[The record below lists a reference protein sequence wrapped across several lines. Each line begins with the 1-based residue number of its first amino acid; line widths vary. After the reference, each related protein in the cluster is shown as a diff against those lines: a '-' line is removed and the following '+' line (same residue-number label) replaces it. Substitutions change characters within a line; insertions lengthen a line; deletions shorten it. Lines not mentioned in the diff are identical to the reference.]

1 MAVTLSLLRTFVT
14 VVRTGSVTRASEE
27 LVVTQ
32 SSVSG
37 ALAALSKE
45 MGERL
50 VERDGRGLRPTAAGA
65 AFLPHAERVLA
76 TLEDAAAAVR
86 EAADPTRYRLRL
98 AATTT
103 AAEHLVPVLWK
114 AFRQRHPE
122 VELSLEVGNRAVVNR
137 LLDQFQADVGIGGP
151 PVDNRLRG
159 IAFLENEFVL
169 VTAPEDARARR
180 GPLALDELANAT
192 WLVREPGSGSREVS
206 LELLA
211 GGLSGRPRLLTIG
224 SDAAIKR
231 SVALGLGIALIP
243 RATVDRE
250 LDDTTLAPLNLIG
263 GAPVRAWHALFA
275 TDAPRRTGAEAFLA
289 FVRRGD
295 AAHALTDRH
304 TPLDSPASGGPETPV
319 G

>member
-1 MAVTLSLLRTFVT
+1 VAVTISLLRTFVT

-76 TLEDAAAAVR
+76 SLEDAGAAVR
-86 EAADPTRYRLRL
+86 EAADPTRRRLRL

-103 AAEHLVPVLWK
+103 AAEHLVPTLWK
-114 AFRQRHPE
+114 SFRQRHAD
-122 VELSLEVGNRAVVNR
+122 VDLSLEVGNRAVLNR
-137 LLDQFQADVGIGGP
+137 LLDQDQADVGIGGR
-151 PVDNRLRG
+151 PVERRLRG
-159 IAFLENEFVL
+159 IPFLENDFV
-169 VTAPEDARARR
+169 VITAPDDPRVRR
-180 GPLALDELANAT
+180 GPVPLDELAGVT

-206 LELLA
+206 ADLFA
-211 GGLSGRPRLLTIG
+211 GGAIARPKLATIG
-224 SDAAIKR
+224 SDGAIKR
-231 SVALGLGIALIP
+231 SVALGLGVALISR
-243 RATVDRE
+243 RAVEAE
-250 LDDTTLAPLNLIG
+250 LDDGTLAALSLVG
-263 GAPVRAWHALFA
+263 GTPIRAWHALFA
-275 TDAPRRTGAEAFLA
+275 ADAPRRAAAEAFLA

-295 AAHALTDRH
+295 AAHALDHRL
-304 TPLDSPASGGPETPV
+304 PPGDPALPGDGDAPGG
-319 G
+319 

>member
-1 MAVTLSLLRTFVT
+1 VAVTLSLLRTFVT

-98 AATTT
+98 AATPT
-103 AAEHLVPVLWK
+103 ASEHLVPVIWK

-122 VELSLEVGNRAVVNR
+122 VELSLEVGNRAAVTR
-137 LLDQFQADVGIGGP
+137 LLDQSQADVGIAGR
-151 PVDNRLRG
+151 PVDSRLRG
-159 IAFLENEFVL
+159 VAFLENEFVL
-169 VTAPEDARARR
+169 VTAPDDARARR

-211 GGLSGRPRLLTIG
+211 GGLPTRPRLSTIG
-224 SDAAIKR
+224 SDGAIKR
-231 SVALGLGIALIP
+231 SVALGLGVALIS
-243 RATVDRE
+243 RAAVERE
-250 LDDTTLAPLNLIG
+250 LDDGTLVAVNLLG
-263 GAPVRAWHALFA
+263 GTPVRAWHALFA
-275 TDAPRRTGAEAFLA
+275 GDAPRRTGADAFLA

-295 AAHALTDRH
+295 AAHALTDRQ
-304 TPLDSPASGGPETPV
+304 PILDSPTAGKPETTA

>member
-103 AAEHLVPVLWK
+103 AAEHLVPALWK

-122 VELSLEVGNRAVVNR
+122 VELSLEVGNRSVVNR

-151 PVDNRLRG
+151 PVEHRLRG

-206 LELLA
+206 LDLLA
-211 GGLSGRPRLLTIG
+211 GGLASRPRLSTIG

-231 SVALGLGIALIP
+231 SVALGLGIALIS
-243 RATVDRE
+243 RAAVDRE
-250 LDDTTLAPLNLIG
+250 LDDATLAPLTLIG
-263 GAPVRAWHALFA
+263 GTPVRAWHALFA
-275 TDAPRRTGAEAFLA
+275 TDAPRRTGADAFLA

-304 TPLDSPASGGPETPV
+304 TLLDSPPTGGPETTIA
-319 G
+319 

>member
-50 VERDGRGLRPTAAGA
+50 VERDGRGLRPTPAGA

-86 EAADPTRYRLRL
+86 EAADPTRLRLRL

-103 AAEHLVPVLWK
+103 AAEHLVPTLWK
-114 AFRQRHPE
+114 AFRHRHPDVE
-122 VELSLEVGNRAVVNR
+122 VSLEVGNRAAVNR
-137 LLDQFQADVGIGGP
+137 LLDQYQADVGIGGR
-151 PVDNRLRG
+151 PVEKRLRG
-159 IAFLENEFVL
+159 LPFLENEFVV
-169 VTAPEDARARR
+169 VTAPEDPRVRR
-180 GPLALDELANAT
+180 GPVAIEDLASTT

-206 LELLA
+206 AELFAGSGLA
-211 GGLSGRPRLLTIG
+211 RPRLATIG
-224 SDAAIKR
+224 SDGAIKR
-231 SVALGLGIALIP
+231 SAALGLGLALISR
-243 RATVDRE
+243 RAVEAE
-250 LDDTTLAPLNLIG
+250 LDDGSLALLTLAG
-263 GAPVRAWHALFA
+263 GTPTRAWHALFA
-275 TDAPRRTGAEAFLA
+275 ADAPRRAAAESFLA

-295 AAHALTDRH
+295 AAHALDDQH
-304 TPLDSPASGGPETPV
+304 PSGRDPPPPGATEAL